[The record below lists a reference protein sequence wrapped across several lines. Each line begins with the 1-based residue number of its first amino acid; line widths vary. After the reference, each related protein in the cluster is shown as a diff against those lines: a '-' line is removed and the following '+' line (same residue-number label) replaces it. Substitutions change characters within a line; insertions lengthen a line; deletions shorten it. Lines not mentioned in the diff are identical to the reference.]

1 MLNISPNETFPRPV
15 ALLILYKIVR
25 SVDVRFFLCLRL
37 ACFYLQ
43 KIRNLRHFFL
53 LKINIYR
60 TEFVTL
66 SQQEEFAEK

>member
-1 MLNISPNETFPRPV
+1 MFNISLNEVLHDLSP
-15 ALLILYKIVR
+15 LLILYKIVR
-25 SVDVRFFLCLRL
+25 SENVRFFLCLTL
-37 ACFYLQ
+37 ARFYLQ
-43 KIRNLRHFFL
+43 KICNLRHFFL